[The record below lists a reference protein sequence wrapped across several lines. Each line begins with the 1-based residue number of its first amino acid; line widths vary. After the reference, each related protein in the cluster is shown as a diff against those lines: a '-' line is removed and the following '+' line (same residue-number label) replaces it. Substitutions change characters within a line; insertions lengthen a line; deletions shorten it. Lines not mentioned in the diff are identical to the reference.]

1 MDRFALSVL
10 NAFFNISA
18 ETWVVSSERKKVCVA
33 CASDYNYIITHALRE
48 GDRAFLILVNVFNR
62 GGDFA
67 RDFRDSLKFY

>member
-1 MDRFALSVL
+1 ML

-48 GDRAFLILVNVFNR
+48 GDHAFLILVNVLKR
-62 GGDFA
+62 GGDFS
-67 RDFRDSLKFY
+67 RNFRASLKFH